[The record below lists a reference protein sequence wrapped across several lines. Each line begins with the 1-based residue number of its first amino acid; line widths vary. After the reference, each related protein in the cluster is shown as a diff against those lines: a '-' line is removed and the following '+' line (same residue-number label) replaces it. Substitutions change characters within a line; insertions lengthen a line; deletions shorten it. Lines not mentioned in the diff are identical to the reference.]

1 MTVFQAASVMNLIQA
16 TFTNVLIHFLSC
28 PVLCCQLA
36 QAWQEVEVAKS
47 RSQQLQDQV
56 EDLQEKLSLQEDRSY
71 GDVSLL
77 SELEIS
83 LGAADVGV
91 SKEEVSRSLLGDSVT
106 HDRLE
111 AVCTGGV
118 FCLHACH
125 VLYAFNLEPIS
136 CPSAADA
143 N

>member
-1 MTVFQAASVMNLIQA
+1 MNLIQA
-16 TFTNVLIHFLSC
+16 SFSDAIILLVSC
-28 PVLCCQLA
+28 PVLWFQLT

-56 EDLQEKLSLQEDRSY
+56 EDLQEKVSLQENRSY

-83 LGAADVGV
+83 LGAADMGV

-111 AVCTGGV
+111 AVCTGGGGI

-125 VLYAFNLEPIS
+125 GLYAFNLEPIS
-136 CPSAADA
+136 CPWAADA